1 MLMDFEI
8 LTFDTVRA
16 AADKSQ
22 ENIFEI
28 LLIGEKTYSED
39 KDLIPDLIKAKK
51 IFILQ
56 EDGISH
62 DTAFELI
69 PKYQSMET
77 LVAQVLEKY
86 AGDEQCKS
94 NMKCGKNPT
103 RLITFY
109 SPEHHGAQSLC
120 ALAYSQLLADRGD
133 KVLYLNL
140 HGFSGFEDIMNIS
153 YEADITD
160 FMYFVLKHSEKLL
173 YKLEGMKRNIR
184 GVDYIPPALDFA
196 DLVSIKPEEWAKALD
211 LVMYSGDYTDI
222 VIDIDESCQGFY
234 NILDRSDR
242 IYALYNEASIYG
254 RATFSHFKRLLEG
267 KEKTNI
273 QDKMTA
279 VSIPYEAI
287 GSSLQLGNLSA
298 SAIGAYMRGVM

>member
-1 MLMDFEI
+1 
-8 LTFDTVRA
+8 
-16 AADKSQ
+16 
-22 ENIFEI
+22 
-28 LLIGEKTYSED
+28 
-39 KDLIPDLIKAKK
+39 
-51 IFILQ
+51 
-56 EDGISH
+56 
-62 DTAFELI
+62 
-69 PKYQSMET
+69 
-77 LVAQVLEKY
+77 
-86 AGDEQCKS
+86 
-94 NMKCGKNPT
+94 
-103 RLITFY
+103 
-109 SPEHHGAQSLC
+109 
-120 ALAYSQLLADRGD
+120 LADRGD

-242 IYALYNEASIYG
+242 VYALYNEASMYG

-273 QDKMTA
+273 LDKMTA